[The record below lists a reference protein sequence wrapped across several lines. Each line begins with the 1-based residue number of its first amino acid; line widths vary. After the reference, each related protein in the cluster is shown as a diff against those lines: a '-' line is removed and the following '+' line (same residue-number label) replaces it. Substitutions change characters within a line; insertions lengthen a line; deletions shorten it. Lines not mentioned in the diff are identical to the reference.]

1 VQLLSFLFIYYAPFF
16 SVTPSAV
23 GETFTFSTR
32 KTGTI
37 NALNAELNP
46 MYHLLALLGPHHI
59 LHVSRIR
66 VNQYRDVL
74 TEKLGLTHLMEYE
87 MLLLEN
93 TPVSLAPID

>member
-1 VQLLSFLFIYYAPFF
+1 
-16 SVTPSAV
+16 
-23 GETFTFSTR
+23 
-32 KTGTI
+32 
-37 NALNAELNP
+37 